1 MDTQKLL
8 SLFRSQSVVKEVS
21 SALKNEDGNRF
32 HFKGLHGS
40 ALALWSAAIIKEQQG
55 IHLFIRPDKE
65 SAGYFYNDL
74 ERLFEETKLSFEKRR
89 ILFFPM
95 SYHKPYRVE
104 ERENA
109 NVVLRAEVLNKVSSV
124 GKNLVIVTYP
134 EALTE
139 QVIQLKQLKKN
150 SIHIKAGAQMEM
162 DELIERLTDQN
173 FERVDFVTTPGEFS
187 VRGGVVDIFSF
198 GNDFPYRIE
207 FFDEEIES
215 IRTFNPSTQLSVA
228 SVSAFN
234 VVPNIQLTVSEE
246 KREPFWDFLP
256 DRTVVWME
264 NISPVS
270 AALDQTMEEAKE
282 AYAAL
287 SGGVRHLPPEQ
298 LFTSGE
304 QFRRGIVKFS
314 VIQTGGENAFKAPE
328 IIFQTT
334 PQPNFNKNFS
344 MLADTIRSREAEGVK
359 TLILSENPQ
368 QLTRLKSIFEDFE
381 QKDGRPIHYQTLPF
395 SLHDGFVDHQTNL
408 ALFADHQ
415 IFGRYHRVKIRDNIS
430 GREATTIKELYELK
444 KGDFVTHV
452 DHGVGRFDG
461 LEVIDNNGRKQEVVR
476 LIYQN
481 NDILYV
487 SIHALHRIGKY
498 VGKEGTPPPL
508 NRLGSNT
515 WQNLKNKTKNRVK
528 DIARELI
535 RLYAQRKA
543 AKGFAFSEDTYLQ
556 HELEASFVYED
567 TPDQWKATQ
576 AVKKDMESESP
587 MDRLVC
593 GDVGFGKTEIAV
605 RAAFKAVA
613 DSKQVAI
620 LAPTTILTFQHY
632 NTFRTRLNEFPCRV
646 EYISRFRSA
655 KKIKEVLLDTEAGK
669 VDILIGT
676 HRLLSKDVKFK
687 DLGLLIVDEEQKF
700 GVSAKETLRKMKVN
714 VDSLTLT
721 ATPIPRTLQFSMMG
735 ARDMSVINTPPPNR
749 QPIETELQVFNE
761 EIIRDAILQETGRG
775 GQVFFVHNR
784 IQNIKEIAGMIQRL
798 CPDLRIA
805 IGHGQMD
812 GKTLENIMMDFIDEQ
827 YDVLV
832 ATTIIESGLDI
843 PNVNTIII
851 NEAHHYGLSDLHQLR
866 GRVGRSDRKAFC
878 YLLAPPATLLT
889 DEARKRLRAI
899 EEFSNLGGGLNIAL
913 RDLDIRGAG
922 NILGGEQSGFIA
934 DVGFE
939 MYHKIL
945 DEAIMEL
952 KEDEFKEL
960 YDPLKE
966 ENADFVADCVIETDL
981 DVMFPSDYITNI
993 QERLSLYREL
1003 DDIQDD
1009 DALDRF
1015 TKALKDRFGPLPRQA
1030 EDLISTVHLR
1040 RLGKRFGIEKI
1051 VLKQDKM
1058 VAWFITKQDSPF
1070 YQSPQ
1075 FGAVLRYLQ
1084 KNPKKDCQM
1093 KENNDRLSLIVN
1105 HVPDVTTAL
1114 QRFWVIEKEGS
1125 VEGE

>member
-1 MDTQKLL
+1 
-8 SLFRSQSVVKEVS
+8 
-21 SALKNEDGNRF
+21 
-32 HFKGLHGS
+32 
-40 ALALWSAAIIKEQQG
+40 
-55 IHLFIRPDKE
+55 
-65 SAGYFYNDL
+65 
-74 ERLFEETKLSFEKRR
+74 
-89 ILFFPM
+89 
-95 SYHKPYRVE
+95 
-104 ERENA
+104 
-109 NVVLRAEVLNKVSSV
+109 
-124 GKNLVIVTYP
+124 
-134 EALTE
+134 
-139 QVIQLKQLKKN
+139 
-150 SIHIKAGAQMEM
+150 
-162 DELIERLTDQN
+162 
-173 FERVDFVTTPGEFS
+173 
-187 VRGGVVDIFSF
+187 
-198 GNDFPYRIE
+198 
-207 FFDEEIES
+207 
-215 IRTFNPSTQLSVA
+215 
-228 SVSAFN
+228 
-234 VVPNIQLTVSEE
+234 
-246 KREPFWDFLP
+246 
-256 DRTVVWME
+256 
-264 NISPVS
+264 
-270 AALDQTMEEAKE
+270 
-282 AYAAL
+282 
-287 SGGVRHLPPEQ
+287 
-298 LFTSGE
+298 
-304 QFRRGIVKFS
+304 
-314 VIQTGGENAFKAPE
+314 
-328 IIFQTT
+328 
-334 PQPNFNKNFS
+334 
-344 MLADTIRSREAEGVK
+344 DTIRSREAEGVK

-1125 VEGE
+1125 VEG

>member
-1 MDTQKLL
+1 LETQKLL
-8 SLFRSQSVVKEVS
+8 SLFRLQSIVKETS
-21 SALKNEDGNRF
+21 SLLRTETDIRF

-40 ALALWSAAIIKEQQG
+40 ALALWSSAIIKEQQG
-55 IHLFIRPDKE
+55 MHLFILSDKE

-74 ERLFEETKLSFEKRR
+74 EHIFEETKLTFEKRHV
-89 ILFFPM
+89 LFFPM
-95 SYHKPYRVE
+95 SYRKPYRIE

-109 NVVLRAEVLNKVSSV
+109 NVVLRAEVLNKVSSI

-134 EALTE
+134 EALAE

-150 SIHIKAGAQMEM
+150 SIYIKTGAQMDM
-162 DELIERLTDQN
+162 DELIERLSDQN

-187 VRGGVVDIFSF
+187 IRGGVVDIFSF
-198 GNDFPYRIE
+198 SNDFPYRIE

-215 IRTFNPSTQLSVA
+215 IRTFNPNTQLSIA

-234 VVPNIQLTVSEE
+234 IVPNIQLSVSEE

-256 DRTVVWME
+256 ERTVVWME
-264 NISPVS
+264 NIGQISEI
-270 AALDQTMEEAKE
+270 LDKTMKEAKI
-282 AYAAL
+282 AYESL
-287 SGGVRHLPPEQ
+287 SGEVRHLPPEQ
-298 LFTSGE
+298 LFTSGK
-304 QFRRGIVKFS
+304 QFRQGIAKFRT
-314 VIQTGGENAFKAPE
+314 IQTGSENAFKAQE
-328 IIFQTT
+328 IAFETM
-334 PQPNFNKNFS
+334 PQPNFNKNFN
-344 MLADTIRSREAEGVK
+344 MLIDTIRGNAMDNIQTV
-359 TLILSENPQ
+359 ILSENPQ
-368 QLTRLKSIFEDFE
+368 QLARLKTIFEDFE
-381 QKDGRPIHYQTLPF
+381 QKSGLLLHHQTLPF
-395 SLHDGFVDHQTNL
+395 SLHDGFIDYQTKL
-408 ALFADHQ
+408 ALFVDHQ
-415 IFGRYHRVKIRDNIS
+415 IFGRYHRVKVRDHIS
-430 GREATTIKELYELK
+430 GKEATTIKELYELK
-444 KGDFVTHV
+444 KGDFVTHI

-461 LEVIDNNGRKQEVVR
+461 LEVIDNNGRKQEAVR

-487 SIHALHRIGKY
+487 SIHALHRISKY

-508 NRLGSNT
+508 NRLGSNA
-515 WQNLKNKTKNRVK
+515 WQNLKNKTKSRVK

-543 AKGFAFSEDTYLQ
+543 TKGFAFSEDTYLQ
-556 HELEASFVYED
+556 HELEASFLYED

-576 AVKKDMESESP
+576 AVKKDMEAEAP

-593 GDVGFGKTEIAV
+593 GDVGFGKTEVAV

-613 DSKQVAI
+613 DSKQAALLV
-620 LAPTTILTFQHY
+620 PTTILAFQHY
-632 NTFRTRLNEFPCRV
+632 NTFKSRLNDFPCRV

-655 KKIKEVLLDTEAGK
+655 KQIKEILQDVESGK

-687 DLGLLIVDEEQKF
+687 DLGLLVIDEEQKF
-700 GVSAKETLRKMKVN
+700 GVTAKETLKKMKVN

-749 QPIETELQVFNE
+749 QPIETELHVFNE
-761 EIIRDAILQETGRG
+761 NIIRDAILQEVTRG
-775 GQVFFVHNR
+775 GQVFFVHNH

-812 GKTLENIMMDFIDEQ
+812 GRTLENIIMDFIDEQ

-878 YLLAPPATLLT
+878 YLLAPPVTLLT

-945 DEAIMEL
+945 DEAILEL
-952 KEDEFKEL
+952 KEEEFKEF
-960 YDPLKE
+960 YNPLEE
-966 ENADFVADCVIETDL
+966 ENADFVSDCIIETDL
-981 DVMFPSDYITNI
+981 EVMFPSDYIANI

-1003 DDIQDD
+1003 DAIEN
-1009 DALDRF
+1009 DAALNKF
-1015 TKALKDRFGPLPRQA
+1015 TEALKDRFGALPRQA

-1040 RLGKRFGIEKI
+1040 RLGKKFGIEKI

-1058 VAWFITKQDSPF
+1058 VAWFIAKQESPF

-1075 FGAVLRYLQ
+1075 FGAILQYLQ
-1084 KNPKKDCQM
+1084 INQKNCRM
-1093 KENNDRLSLIVN
+1093 KENNGRLSLIIDKI
-1105 HVPDVTTAL
+1105 PDVTTAL
-1114 QRFWVIEKEGS
+1114 QRFWNIETNMENK
-1125 VEGE
+1125 